1 MLFRSR
7 LNGLNE
13 KYILKAMMKNKL
25 PNEVI
30 NRRKQPYRAPVD
42 SSMFSTTS
50 SHSLNDML
58 SKERLKK
65 TGLFDCNNVCQLLE
79 KMKLSK
85 QISEID
91 NMALTAILSTQI
103 LHSLFI
109 EKTIPTFLNK
119 GHNVLGNIVYDNN
132 LKQ

>member
-1 MLFRSR
+1 
-7 LNGLNE
+7 
-13 KYILKAMMKNKL
+13 
-25 PNEVI
+25 
-30 NRRKQPYRAPVD
+30 
-42 SSMFSTTS
+42 
-50 SHSLNDML
+50 
-58 SKERLKK
+58 
-65 TGLFDCNNVCQLLE
+65 
-79 KMKLSK
+79 MKLSK

-109 EKTIPTFLNK
+109 EKTIPTFLKK